1 MQRYAETAPTSGPCR
16 RCPHFR
22 CRRGGQCSSG
32 SAAHRLGPL
41 RRGPTDRDEYEAA
54 IDHVTGQW
62 NNQPVVNANNRD
74 WANLILQNPTCFGP
88 ADRSQAQSHLQMH
101 PTG

>member
-1 MQRYAETAPTSGPCR
+1 MR
-16 RCPHFR
+16 R
-22 CRRGGQCSSG
+22 RRRLLGGLFAAALLFG
-32 SAAHRLGPL
+32 AAAAASAARARQHIALDPCAAVL
-41 RRGPTDRDEYEAA
+41 QTRDEYEAA

-101 PTG
+101 LTG